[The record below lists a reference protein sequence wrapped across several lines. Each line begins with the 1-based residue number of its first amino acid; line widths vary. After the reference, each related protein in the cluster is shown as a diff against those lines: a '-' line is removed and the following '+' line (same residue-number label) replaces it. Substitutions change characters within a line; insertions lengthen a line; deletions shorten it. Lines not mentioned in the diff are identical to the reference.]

1 MLISMIS
8 THGSYY
14 RYTYSYNVYI
24 DINLKSILLDINLKS
39 ILSQNKK

>member
-1 MLISMIS
+1 MLISIIS
-8 THGSYY
+8 THGNYY
-14 RYTYSYNVYI
+14 RYMYNVYI

>member
-8 THGSYY
+8 THGNYY
-14 RYTYSYNVYI
+14 RYIMYVYI

-39 ILSQNKK
+39 ILSQNEK